1 MTELLSFDLYQKV
14 LPLLSNL
21 PKINPQICLVVSTD
35 GFCPNCKYYV
45 HKTDNCEIA
54 SNFQLTDIYYTIAYH
69 NPELLV

>member
-21 PKINPQICLVVSTD
+21 PKINSQICLVVSTD
-35 GFCPNCKYYV
+35 NFCSNCKYYV
-45 HKTDNCEIA
+45 HKTGKCEIA
-54 SNFQLTDIYYTIAYH
+54 SNFQSTDIYYTIAHH